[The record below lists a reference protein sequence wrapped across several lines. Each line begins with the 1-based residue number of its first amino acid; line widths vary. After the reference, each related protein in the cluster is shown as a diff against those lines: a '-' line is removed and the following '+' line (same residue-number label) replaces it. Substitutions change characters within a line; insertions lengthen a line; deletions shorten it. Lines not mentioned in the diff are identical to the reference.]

1 MNAHTQGMKAYE
13 EKIGA
18 QLKEAKAKLD
28 EFEAHLKGKQADA
41 EIELTQAM
49 RTSHHN
55 IEKKREQLK
64 TAGEALAT
72 KTKADIDAELAK
84 LKGLS
89 EQLAARIKTRSA
101 TT

>member
-1 MNAHTQGMKAYE
+1 
-13 EKIGA
+13 
-18 QLKEAKAKLD
+18 
-28 EFEAHLKGKQADA
+28 
-41 EIELTQAM
+41 M